1 MVGYA
6 TRLADA
12 LVKFYFIRIFR
23 IFEWVKLETSNFVH
37 RLRKYCPMDNRQP
50 KRVAVKV
57 T

>member
-12 LVKFYFIRIFR
+12 LVKCYFLH

-37 RLRKYCPMDNRQP
+37 RLRKYCRMDNRQR